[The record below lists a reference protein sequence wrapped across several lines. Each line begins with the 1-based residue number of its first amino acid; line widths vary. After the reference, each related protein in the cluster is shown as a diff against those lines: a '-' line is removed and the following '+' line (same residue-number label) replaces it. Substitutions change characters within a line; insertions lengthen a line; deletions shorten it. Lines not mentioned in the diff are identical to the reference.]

1 MYLWSELLTTF
12 QTIVKLYNS
21 TQMVYK
27 RLGIKRIAMKSL
39 KKELCTTALY
49 AKNLSQAKATQR
61 DDRIG
66 LSVRVLKIMI
76 VCLFNQRGPESP
88 ERA

>member
-27 RLGIKRIAMKSL
+27 RLVIIAI
-39 KKELCTTALY
+39 
-49 AKNLSQAKATQR
+49 R
-61 DDRIG
+61 
-66 LSVRVLKIMI
+66 
-76 VCLFNQRGPESP
+76 
-88 ERA
+88 